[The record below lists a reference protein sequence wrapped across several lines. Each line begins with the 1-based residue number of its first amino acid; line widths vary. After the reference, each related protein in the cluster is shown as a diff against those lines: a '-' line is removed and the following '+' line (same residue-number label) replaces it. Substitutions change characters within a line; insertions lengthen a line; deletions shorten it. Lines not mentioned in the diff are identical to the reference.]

1 MCCIFCY
8 QNHVIGI
15 NPRTQVR
22 KRLIFYYETNGIIY
36 FRKHVDAKQTFIAKK
51 FEEKMNNMLKVIEE
65 K

>member
-1 MCCIFCY
+1 MCSIFYY

-15 NPRTQVR
+15 NLRTQV
-22 KRLIFYYETNGIIY
+22 KKGLISYYKTNGII
-36 FRKHVDAKQTFIAKK
+36 FRKHVNAKHAFITKR